1 VPGRFIFRRRLG
13 LIGILVRF
21 LGQAPKVCSSRPKE
35 STDDSP
41 SAALAPW
48 QEPDQH
54 WQSTQQ
60 TPPPVLFAGTQVADL
75 LHSGLRL
82 RACAKTLTHTLVRSC
97 RAIFQLPCRRRLF
110 RLKRH
115 KQFLRQRTR
124 WHMAVATNMP
134 VASYFTT

>member
-1 VPGRFIFRRRLG
+1 LRADVLVIDATHREQRGRLRNPMCR
-13 LIGILVRF
+13 
-21 LGQAPKVCSSRPKE
+21 SSSQDLRYLE
-35 STDDSP
+35 
-41 SAALAPW
+41 
-48 QEPDQH
+48 QEAH

-60 TPPPVLFAGTQVADL
+60 TPPPVLFAGTQEADL
-75 LHSGLRL
+75 LQSGHRL

-97 RAIFQLPCRRRLF
+97 RAIFQLPVRRRLS

-124 WHMAVATNMP
+124 SHMAVATDMP